1 MCTAVKVRVPTSS
14 KGPKFPWYELIP
26 ILEEELMLMF
36 RILKPS
42 AASAGHSEVSL
53 WGVPPY
59 VRAPQHQGL
68 FTSPDRRQ
76 TRCSFP
82 PWVPDELVNSAR
94 QQPASEAE
102 DSCLREGER
111 EQKAS
116 KSRLHFMNLSQNKTR
131 TRQFG
136 SPACLHHDE
145 TQLNFEKTPLIR
157 AHDRHRCATERCRPL
172 FLGPA
177 NYI

>member
-1 MCTAVKVRVPTSS
+1 MLSFRSHKVCTAEKERVPTSS
-14 KGPKFPWYELIP
+14 KGPNQFPWYELIP

-42 AASAGHSEVSL
+42 AASAGCCEVSL

-59 VRAPQHQGL
+59 VRAPQHEGL

-76 TRCSFP
+76 TRCSFA

-94 QQPASEAE
+94 QRPASEAE
-102 DSCLREGER
+102 DSCLRERER

-116 KSRLHFMNLSQNKTR
+116 KSRLYFMNLSLVLLGNKHAAVWFTF
-131 TRQFG
+131 TCQ
-136 SPACLHHDE
+136 SPS
-145 TQLNFEKTPLIR
+145 
-157 AHDRHRCATERCRPL
+157 
-172 FLGPA
+172 
-177 NYI
+177 